1 MIKEAI
7 SNLRHV
13 GEIFPII
20 ITEMLL
26 GNRGAPKQP
35 LRCVAYVRD
44 FLGILVKM
52 RRSDAT
58 MDTAKSHADPVRF
71 CNTHRNAEVF

>member
-35 LRCVAYVRD
+35 LRCVAYDRHL
-44 FLGILVKM
+44 LGILVKM

-58 MDTAKSHADPVRF
+58 MDAAKSHADAVRF
-71 CNTHRNAEVF
+71 FASH